1 MPRKLALDLVRYL
14 TSAEEQKRRALVGAF
29 NPTMPSLYQD
39 QEILSA
45 NPFFGELYETFENAV
60 PRPSTVTGARYNQVS
75 AEIFGATHQ
84 VLSGQA
90 SAEDALADLA
100 QRLDRISRGGRW

>member
-1 MPRKLALDLVRYL
+1 MPAPEPSRRSNP
-14 TSAEEQKRRALVGAF
+14 SASRL
-29 NPTMPSLYQD
+29 
-39 QEILSA
+39 
-45 NPFFGELYETFENAV
+45 AV